1 MIPNQEEGRHLLH
14 RLKNPYRQFKKLQKQ
29 TQGQTKLKQTQ
40 ILQSKTKLLTTTNTE
55 PTAAQTEA
63 PADQKGTKYPET
75 SPPTMH
81 YGNKSTLHVVSTKT
95 HIRSNHKAVIS
106 EPMHEAVFSYTQF

>member
-1 MIPNQEEGRHLLH
+1 MLH
-14 RLKNPYRQFKKLQKQ
+14 RLKNPYRQFK
-29 TQGQTKLKQTQ
+29 TQRQIKLKQTQ

-63 PADQKGTKYPET
+63 PADQKGTKYPEK

-81 YGNKSTLHVVSTKT
+81 YGNRTLSTWSQQRHT
-95 HIRSNHKAVIS
+95 
-106 EPMHEAVFSYTQF
+106 